1 MAHSKFETALVDS
14 KPLGTRSNITQEL
27 ESLRVLVGSIGGEP
41 ELGPLLG
48 RILRHACELIG
59 AEDGT
64 IGLVGETRT
73 TVRTEAAYAMP
84 ASELGTHIAK
94 GIGLSGEVLRT
105 GAAVLSAR
113 YGDLPGTGAHPMA
126 DNSVIG
132 VPITWKGD
140 LIGVFGLGR
149 APHREGDRIRH
160 RPFSLKHVAA
170 LEVFANHAAVAVEN
184 ARRLHRE
191 KHRAERYA
199 LIARVGQLVAAD
211 LRPME
216 LLQAAADAIHSL
228 LGYENIGIPLMDPD
242 DASMFVLRTFGGSY
256 KDIVAGEHRIP
267 ISTGIMGAAAR
278 SRQTV
283 LVNDVA
289 ADPRYLPTPGIVQVR
304 AELAVPILLGNRLL
318 GVLNVEG
325 LEPFDEEDAAG
336 LRVVAD
342 QLAVALENARLHEAA
357 QGAAVLEER
366 HRLARELHDSVTQ
379 QLFSAMLMAQAVGP
393 AYASDRKEGERR
405 IGLLLDLQRSA
416 LREMRALLA
425 ELRPLRTV
433 DASIGELSGIG
444 LVRRDGLVAAL
455 RAHCASATLAV
466 LKVTVV
472 DGGYAPQSAARE
484 EALYRVAQEALH
496 NAMKHA
502 RATEAVVTL
511 QSTGGVARLSV
522 RDNGMGFDQSMRI
535 TGEFSTGGLGLVSM
549 RERAAEH
556 GGALRIDSAAGNGTM
571 IEITLPLV
579 ADGAA

>member
-1 MAHSKFETALVDS
+1 MARNGSDVALMKNKRPAGRMTV
-14 KPLGTRSNITQEL
+14 TQEL
-27 ESLRVLVGSIGGEP
+27 ESLRELVGSIGGEP
-41 ELGPLLG
+41 ELAPLLA
-48 RILRHACELIG
+48 RILRHACDLIG

-64 IGLVGETRT
+64 IGLVDETRSG
-73 TVRTEAAYAMP
+73 VRTAAAYAMP
-84 ASELGTHIAK
+84 ESELGTRIEK
-94 GIGLSGEVLRT
+94 GVGLSGEVLRT
-105 GAAVLSAR
+105 AAAVRNAR
-113 YGDLPGTGAHPMA
+113 YGNLPQMSAHPMA
-126 DNSVIG
+126 ENSVIG
-132 VPITWKGD
+132 VPIMWKGE

-149 APHREGDRIRH
+149 GPFRDGGRIRH
-160 RPFSLKHVAA
+160 RPFLLKHVTA

-191 KHRAERYA
+191 RHRAERYA

-211 LRPME
+211 LRPLE
-216 LLQAAADAIHSL
+216 LLQAAADAIHML
-228 LGYENIGIPLMDPD
+228 LGYENIGIPLMDPND
-242 DASMFVLRTFGGSY
+242 PTMFVLRTFGGSY
-256 KDIVAGEHRIP
+256 KEIVAGEHRIP
-267 ISTGIMGAAAR
+267 ISAGIMGAAAR

-283 LVNDVA
+283 LVNDVLS
-289 ADPRYLPTPGIVQVR
+289 DPRYLPTPGIVQVR

-325 LEPFDEEDAAG
+325 IEPFDEEDAAG

-357 QGAAVLEER
+357 QGTAVLEER

-379 QLFSAMLMAQAVGP
+379 QLFSAMLMAQAVSP
-393 AYASDRKEGERR
+393 AYATDRKEGERR
-405 IGLLLDLQRSA
+405 VGLLLDLQRSA

-425 ELRPLRTV
+425 ELRPLRAV

-444 LVRRDGLVAAL
+444 LVRRDGLLAAL
-455 RAHCASATLAV
+455 RAHCTSATLAGLNV
-466 LKVTVV
+466 VVV
-472 DGGYAPQSAARE
+472 DGGYTPQSGVRE

-522 RDNGMGFDQSMRI
+522 RDDGMGFDQSMRV

-556 GGALRIDSAAGNGTM
+556 GGALRIDSAPSSGTM

>member
-1 MAHSKFETALVDS
+1 M
-14 KPLGTRSNITQEL
+14 TRTKDAVGFSEKRRPKRTNVAQEL
-27 ESLRVLVGSIGGEP
+27 ESLRELVGSIGGEP
-41 ELGPLLG
+41 ELGPLLA
-48 RILRHACELIG
+48 RILRHACDLIG

-64 IGLVGETRT
+64 IGLLDETRNA
-73 TVRTEAAYAMP
+73 VRTAAAYAMP
-84 ASELGTHIAK
+84 ESELGTLTVK
-94 GIGLSGEVLRT
+94 GVGLSGEVLRT
-105 GAAVLSAR
+105 GQAVRNAR
-113 YGDLPGTGAHPMA
+113 YGNLPQMSEHPMA
-126 DNSVIG
+126 ENSVIG
-132 VPITWKGD
+132 VPIMWKGE

-149 APHREGDRIRH
+149 APFRDGARIRH
-160 RPFSLKHVAA
+160 RPFLQKHVTA

-191 KHRAERYA
+191 RHRAERYA

-211 LRPME
+211 LRPLE

-228 LGYENIGIPLMDPD
+228 LGYENIGIPLMDPED
-242 DASMFVLRTFGGSY
+242 PTMFVLRTFGGSY
-256 KDIVAGEHRIP
+256 KEIVAGEHRIP
-267 ISTGIMGAAAR
+267 ISKGIMGAAAR
-278 SRQTV
+278 ARQTV
-283 LVNDVA
+283 LVNDVLS
-289 ADPRYLPTPGIVQVR
+289 DPRYLPTPGIVQVR
-304 AELAVPILLGNRLL
+304 AELAVPILLGSRLL

-325 LEPFDEEDAAG
+325 VEPFDEEDAAG

-379 QLFSAMLMAQAVGP
+379 QLFSAMLMAQAVSP
-393 AYASDRKEGERR
+393 AYATDRKEGERR
-405 IGLLLDLQRSA
+405 VGLLLDLQRSA

-425 ELRPLRTV
+425 ELRPLRAA

-444 LVRRDGLVAAL
+444 LVRRDGLLAAL
-455 RAHCASATLAV
+455 RAHCASAPLATLNV
-466 LKVTVV
+466 VVV
-472 DGGYAPQSAARE
+472 DGGYAPQSGARE

-522 RDNGMGFDQSMRI
+522 RDNGMGFDQSMRV

-556 GGALRIDSAAGNGTM
+556 GGALRIDSTPGNGTM
-571 IEITLPLV
+571 IEITLPLI